1 MLEIT
6 ESIAGVWGAER
17 VGIRLSPYGIAIDS
31 GEDEPMPLYCHL
43 IEKLDKFGL
52 AYLHL
57 IEPRASGAGQHE
69 VDHKNVPSAVQ
80 LFRSMWHGIL
90 ITAGNF
96 NGENANA
103 MLGKGDADAIA
114 FGRSFI
120 SNHDLPDCR
129 RLGADLSPYDRA
141 TFYGGGQEGC
151 LDYSAMDAVDAD

>member
-1 MLEIT
+1 MTDNAYLSQIH
-6 ESIAGVWGAER
+6 AE
-17 VGIRLSPYGIAIDS
+17 
-31 GEDEPMPLYCHL
+31 E
-43 IEKLDKFGL
+43 LDKFGL

-90 ITAGNF
+90 IIAGNF
-96 NGENANA
+96 NGESANA

-120 SNHDLPDCR
+120 SNHDLPASGRGLKPLRPSHILR
-129 RLGADLSPYDRA
+129 RWAGRLS
-141 TFYGGGQEGC
+141 
-151 LDYSAMDAVDAD
+151 